1 MSGPTPTQPSG
12 PLASTKDLTGNSS
25 GSGSS
30 VSSLSSTEFPLPLSI
45 SRTLSDK
52 LYEKRKLGA
61 LEVEQLIKELN
72 AQKDEER
79 IKSVINHL
87 ITNFSDSTQ
96 GNYRKGGLIALAAT
110 AIGLGPISFLRVVT

>member
-1 MSGPTPTQPSG
+1 MSSSNV
-12 PLASTKDLTGNSS
+12 STTANSS
-25 GSGSS
+25 SNASS
-30 VSSLSSTEFPLPLSI
+30 NSITTTVSVEVPLQLSI
-45 SRTLSDK
+45 SRNLSDK

-79 IKSVINHL
+79 IKNVINHL
-87 ITNFSDSTQ
+87 VTNFSDSNQ

-110 AIGLGPISFLRVVT
+110 AIGLGSIS